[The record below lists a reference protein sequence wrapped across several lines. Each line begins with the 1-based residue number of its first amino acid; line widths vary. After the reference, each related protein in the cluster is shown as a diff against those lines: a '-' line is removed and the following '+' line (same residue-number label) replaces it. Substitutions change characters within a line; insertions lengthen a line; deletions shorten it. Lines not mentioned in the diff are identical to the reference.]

1 MILRESSYCTCY
13 KVNNGQDYIDNAC
26 FAEYFR
32 VLKDEQDY
40 SNIVKVYIGKEPG
53 FGSERVNHTLL
64 FNENEILQHV
74 NVLTE
79 LIPNLR
85 FSVTSGKLPIFGK
98 NHDCYVISLDI
109 SGKKII
115 HKFVL
120 TWVRYLYEYPYNII
134 LKEAYRL
141 QNYDKPFSK
150 YSIFNLYMLCSTAFP
165 EMPGMGHS
173 FNHSGYFLSNKTI
186 KERLSMCKNLNDIYT
201 PVSYEAYDTY
211 KLKFSSE
218 IPYHDTDY
226 WDDRDN
232 FIKRIPH
239 YKKVLNFLT

>member
-13 KVNNGQDYIDNAC
+13 NVGNRDFIDMAC
-26 FAEYFR
+26 FADYFR
-32 VLKDEQDY
+32 SLRDEQECN
-40 SNIVKVYIGKEPG
+40 NIIKVYVGKEPG
-53 FGSERVNHTLL
+53 FGNEEANHTLL

-74 NVLTE
+74 NVLTQ

-85 FSVTSGKLPIFGK
+85 FSVTAGKLPIFGEK
-98 NHDCYVISLDI
+98 HDCYVISLDI
-109 SGKKII
+109 NGKKII

-120 TWVRYLYEYPYNII
+120 TWVRYLYEFPYNII

-141 QNYDKPFSK
+141 QNYDKPFNK
-150 YSIFNLYMLCSTAFP
+150 YSIFNLFMLCSTAFP
-165 EMPGMGHS
+165 EMPGIGHS

-186 KERLSMCKNLNDIYT
+186 KERLGMCTDLNDIYT

-211 KLKFSSE
+211 SLKFSRE

-239 YKKVLNFLT
+239 YKKVLDFLT

>member
-13 KVNNGQDYIDNAC
+13 NVGNRDFIDMAC
-26 FAEYFR
+26 FADYIR
-32 VLKDEQDY
+32 SLNDEQGY
-40 SNIVKVYIGKEPG
+40 NNLIKVYVGKEPG
-53 FGSERVNHTLL
+53 FGSDVTNHTLL
-64 FNENEILQHV
+64 FDENEILQHV
-74 NVLTE
+74 SVLTQ

-85 FSVTSGKLPIFGK
+85 FSVTAGKLPIFGEK
-98 NHDCYVISLDI
+98 HDCYVISLDI
-109 SGKKII
+109 NDKKII

-120 TWVRYLYEYPYNII
+120 TWVRYLYEFPYNII

-141 QNYDKPFSK
+141 QNYDKPFNK
-150 YSIFNLYMLCSTAFP
+150 YSIFNLFMLCSTAFP
-165 EMPGMGHS
+165 EMPGTGHS

-186 KERLSMCKNLNDIYT
+186 KERLGMCKNLNDIYT

-211 KLKFSSE
+211 KLKFSRK

-239 YKKVLNFLT
+239 YKKVLDFLT